1 MKKKGFTL
9 IELLAVIVVLAIIA
23 LIATPIVMSV
33 IKSAKK
39 GAAERS
45 ADSYIGAVETVV
57 ATERLDGNIL
67 EGEYIIQSD
76 GNLCPTSGCGNSDK
90 DKIVIDVKGTKPSS
104 GKITISNGSVDKK
117 SSEMTIGDYDVSY
130 DEENKKYEAVK
141 LETYKITYKLTNV
154 SGSNITSIT
163 TKDVKTLKF
172 IANSGYQLPE
182 SVAVSGATY
191 TWNKETGTI
200 ALSKVTGN
208 VTVTIVGE
216 EVKAKTYTNGEV
228 VYFNVTTGSKCSSS
242 DYTEA
247 QSNTGVKEGC
257 MKFYAFNDDGKDT
270 VNLILDHN
278 TTATV
283 AWNKTDTNDSGTK
296 INAKGPK
303 EVLDQ
308 LKTDTESWK
317 GTKTPA
323 NYTMDQSARYSKAK
337 YTIDY
342 SSYKARLITA
352 NEIATITGNTSWD
365 EKTASY
371 EYYFDTNTN
380 TESTTCKKGNTTG
393 CKYGWLY
400 DRTQRY
406 CKTYGCLN
414 NATSTKVDMSGYWT
428 ASSHGGNIYNA
439 WLVDYIGGKINYRS
453 VNTDDTGSV
462 SVGTFGVRPVIEVLK
477 SKLA

>member
-104 GKITISNGSVDKK
+104 GKITISNGNVDKK

-154 SGSNITSIT
+154 SGSNVTSIT

-172 IANSGYQLPE
+172 IANSGYQLPA
-182 SVAVSGATY
+182 SVTVSEATY
-191 TWNKETGTI
+191 AWDKEAGTLV
-200 ALSKVTGN
+200 LSKVTGN

-216 EVKAKTYTNGEV
+216 EAKAKTYTNGEV

-247 QSNTGVKEGC
+247 QSNTRVKSGC

-270 VNLILDHN
+270 VNLLLDHN
-278 TTATV
+278 TTALV
-283 AWNKTDTNDSGTK
+283 AWETSDSDISNQLSSDVSNWNDTIKSSARLIDSSEIISITKSSSTVSQTVEKDRVEVVRLNSIYDYDVVPLAPSADPTYYFHTNSTTAYKGEAGTNKYAWLFDNTKDCTTYGCNKTDSGT
-296 INAKGPK
+296 N
-303 EVLDQ
+303 
-308 LKTDTESWK
+308 
-317 GTKTPA
+317 
-323 NYTMDQSARYSKAK
+323 
-337 YTIDY
+337 
-342 SSYKARLITA
+342 
-352 NEIATITGNTSWD
+352 
-365 EKTASY
+365 
-371 EYYFDTNTN
+371 
-380 TESTTCKKGNTTG
+380 
-393 CKYGWLY
+393 
-400 DRTQRY
+400 
-406 CKTYGCLN
+406 
-414 NATSTKVDMSGYWT
+414 GYWT
-428 ASSHGGNIYNA
+428 GDKNPDLYNNAYCVTYEGKFTQQASTTATLY
-439 WLVDYIGGKINYRS
+439 
-453 VNTDDTGSV
+453 
-462 SVGTFGVRPVIEVLK
+462 GVRPVIEVQK
-477 SKLA
+477 SKLR

>member
-104 GKITISNGSVDKK
+104 GKITISNGNVDKK

-154 SGSNITSIT
+154 SGSNVTSIT

-172 IANSGYQLPE
+172 IANSGYQLPA
-182 SVAVSGATY
+182 SVTVSEATY
-191 TWNKETGTI
+191 AWDKEAGTLV
-200 ALSKVTGN
+200 LSKVTGN

-216 EVKAKTYTNGEV
+216 EAKAKTYTNGEV

-247 QSNTGVKEGC
+247 QSNTRVKSGC

-270 VNLILDHN
+270 VNLLLDHN
-278 TTATV
+278 TTALV
-283 AWNKTDTNDSGTK
+283 AWETSDSDISNQLSSDVSNWNDTIK
-296 INAKGPK
+296 
-303 EVLDQ
+303 
-308 LKTDTESWK
+308 
-317 GTKTPA
+317 
-323 NYTMDQSARYSKAK
+323 
-337 YTIDY
+337 
-342 SSYKARLITA
+342 SSARLIDSS
-352 NEIATITGNTSWD
+352 EIISITKSSSTVSQTV
-365 EKTASY
+365 EK
-371 EYYFDTNTN
+371 
-380 TESTTCKKGNTTG
+380 
-393 CKYGWLY
+393 
-400 DRTQRY
+400 DR
-406 CKTYGCLN
+406 
-414 NATSTKVDMSGYWT
+414 V
-428 ASSHGGNIYNA
+428 
-439 WLVDYIGGKINYRS
+439 
-453 VNTDDTGSV
+453 
-462 SVGTFGVRPVIEVLK
+462 
-477 SKLA
+477 